1 MWQRVA
7 TWNIYPPGRF
17 RKIFL
22 LVDLVF
28 LHLCR
33 VLAPILRWSQHLT
46 WCLASTG
53 RPRLC
58 WQPSARERNRFLL
71 TSETLSNPKLPSYSG
86 VTVNHH
92 TNEPL
97 EVNEF
102 GAGTRTRWMFLPWD
116 ARFLSSLLGRFSSL
130 ESRKLKN
137 PTQILDLLYRREF
150 ADVLP
155 QKGAISSRKSYCYLS
170 LPGVNLVEQV
180 IKIAIC
186 FPLFMLSL
194 EVFCS
199 PPMVVILGFTLG
211 FATFSLGA

>member
-1 MWQRVA
+1 MLKPHLEVEP
-7 TWNIYPPGRF
+7 TPYLVSRF
-17 RKIFL
+17 YRAPEI
-22 LVDLVF
+22 
-28 LHLCR
+28 
-33 VLAPILRWSQHLT
+33 VLAAK
-46 WCLASTG
+46 C
-53 RPRLC
+53 PRTK
-58 WQPSARERNRFLL
+58 PS

-97 EVNEF
+97 EVNAF

-130 ESRKLKN
+130 ESQKLKN
-137 PTQILDLLYRREF
+137 PTQNLDPLYRREF

-155 QKGAISSRKSYCYLS
+155 RKGISSRKSYCYLS

-186 FPLFMLSL
+186 FPFFMLSL
-194 EVFCS
+194 KFFVPLRWLSFW
-199 PPMVVILGFTLG
+199 G
-211 FATFSLGA
+211 SLWVLQHFHLAPKDQQ